1 MRIDITRAD
10 ALAPA
15 DRDALRAL
23 TAAVYPPNPSA
34 TLAEPPVAWAQA
46 TWNLRIWDDA
56 GTLVSHVGLLTRDA
70 LVDDLPVRI
79 GGIGGVKTHPAA
91 RGGGYASAGLR
102 EAVRFFAEEARVAFA
117 LLVCLPPT
125 VPFYERLGWRRF
137 DGTLL
142 VEQPEGT
149 VAFTANLPLVLPIDA
164 PAPTDGTI
172 NLCGEPW

>member
-10 ALAPA
+10 ALSPA
-15 DRDALRAL
+15 DRAALRAL
-23 TAAVYPPNPSA
+23 TVAVYSPEVVASLPETRVSWASA
-34 TLAEPPVAWAQA
+34 EWSIRV
-46 TWNLRIWDDA
+46 WDEA
-56 GTLVSHVGLLTRDA
+56 GMLVSHVGLLTREA
-70 LVDDLPVRI
+70 LVDDLPVYI

-91 RGGGYASAGLR
+91 RGRGYATAGLR
-102 EAVRFFAEEARVAFA
+102 EAVRFFADEARVSFA

-142 VEQPEGT
+142 VEQPDGT
-149 VAFTANLPLVLPIDA
+149 IPFTANLPMVLPIHVPA
-164 PAPTDGTI
+164 PAHGTI